1 MLRAIAC
8 WSCLAVAGLHAC
20 GNGEGP
26 RGSVDTTLVV
36 SPATLLIAVG
46 DTARLAALRATSAG
60 DTVALSASW
69 TSRDTSVAAVSS
81 AGLVRGV
88 AAGVTQVV
96 AAVDTVRDSAA
107 VTVSAGPVAVPG
119 LALITSQ
126 LASPV
131 FLTTPPGDSTRLF
144 VVEQGGQI
152 RVIRN
157 DTLLAT
163 PFLDLS
169 SLVSTGGEQGLLSL
183 AFHPGYQTN
192 RYCYVSYTDT
202 NGNSRIARYR
212 TSANPDV
219 ADPLSASEILSVT
232 QPYANHNGG
241 LVAFGPDGKLY
252 IGFGDGGSGG
262 DPQGNGQNR
271 NTLLGKL
278 LRIDVDGGSPYA
290 IPADNPFVGTGGVRG
305 EIWAYGLRNPWRFSF
320 DAVTGDLYI
329 ADVGQSAREEVDVQ
343 PAGSAG
349 GANYGWNV
357 MEGTICYGA
366 ASCSETG
373 LTLPVTDYPHTN
385 GACSITGGYV
395 YRGQALPVLGGRY
408 LYSDYC
414 TGWVRSFSYVGGQAS
429 DARDWPAL
437 AVGSGVTSF
446 GEDGRGNLYI
456 MTQGG
461 SLYRIV
467 PQ

>member
-1 MLRAIAC
+1 MLRTFAC
-8 WSCLAVAGLHAC
+8 WSCLAAAGLHAC
-20 GNGEGP
+20 GDGEGP
-26 RGSVDTTLVV
+26 PGSVDTALVV

-46 DTARLAALRATSAG
+46 DTARLAALLATGAG
-60 DTVALSASW
+60 DTVAQAAAW
-69 TSRDTSVAAVSS
+69 TSRDTDVAAVSVD
-81 AGLVRGV
+81 GLVRGV
-88 AAGVTQVV
+88 AAGLTQVV
-96 AAVDTVRDSAA
+96 AAVDTLQDSAA

-119 LALITSQ
+119 LALVTDR
-126 LASPV
+126 LAAPL
-131 FLTTPPGDSTRLF
+131 FLTTPPGDLTRLF
-144 VVEQGGQI
+144 VVEQGGLI

-163 PFLDLS
+163 PFLDVS
-169 SLVSTGGEQGLLSL
+169 GLVSAGGERGLLSM
-183 AFHPGYQTN
+183 AFHPDYQTN

-202 NGNSRIARYR
+202 NGDSRVVRYR
-212 TSANPDV
+212 TSANPEV
-219 ADPLSASEILSVT
+219 ADPASAAEVLFLG

-241 LVAFGPDGKLY
+241 LVAFGPDGMLY

-271 NTLLGKL
+271 GTLLGKL

-290 IPADNPFVGTGGVRG
+290 IPADNPFVGVTGVRG
-305 EIWAYGLRNPWRFSF
+305 EIWAWGLRNPWRFSF
-320 DAVTGDLYI
+320 DAATGDLYI

-349 GANYGWNV
+349 GANYGWNI
-357 MEGTICYGA
+357 MEGTACYGA
-366 ASCSETG
+366 ASCAQSG
-373 LTLPVTDYPHTN
+373 LTRPVIDYPHTDN
-385 GACSITGGYV
+385 ACSITGGYV
-395 YRGQALPVLGGRY
+395 YRGQALPVLRGRY

-414 TGWVRSFSYVGGQAS
+414 TGWIRSFTYVAGQAT
-429 DARDWPAL
+429 DPRDWPAL

-446 GEDGRGNLYI
+446 GEDGGGNLYI
-456 MTQGG
+456 MTQSG